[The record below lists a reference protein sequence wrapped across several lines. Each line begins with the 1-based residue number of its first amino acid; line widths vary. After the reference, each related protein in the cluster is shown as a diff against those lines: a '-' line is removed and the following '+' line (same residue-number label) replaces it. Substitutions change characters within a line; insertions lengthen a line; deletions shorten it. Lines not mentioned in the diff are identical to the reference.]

1 MNPFNYQEEILNH
14 FKNMLGI
21 NSNEEM
27 KEFVQKYFGVE
38 IYSYHQ
44 INIFVK
50 LSISQYGKFKTKLRI
65 LENGKD
71 TTEKCIMEFANST
84 KYFTNGKFANLW
96 TGIKKPYK
104 KDFLNMI
111 LEIFENDLNNNNK
124 NFSSPLIFIF
134 QEKREYVK
142 LYISEE
148 ELNKY
153 KTSKEYLERIL
164 DISYSEEYL
173 LSKIEDK

>member
-1 MNPFNYQEEILNH
+1 MPPFNYQEEILNH

-21 NSNEEM
+21 NSNEKM

-50 LSISQYGKFKTKLRI
+50 LFISQYGKFKTKLRI

-84 KYFTNGKFANLW
+84 KYFTNGKFANL
-96 TGIKKPYK
+96 
-104 KDFLNMI
+104 
-111 LEIFENDLNNNNK
+111 
-124 NFSSPLIFIF
+124 
-134 QEKREYVK
+134 
-142 LYISEE
+142 
-148 ELNKY
+148 
-153 KTSKEYLERIL
+153 
-164 DISYSEEYL
+164 
-173 LSKIEDK
+173 